1 MRAIAG
7 SPTAASVIA
16 SRRARRRMI
25 SLRTAITWRGAHKS
39 VYASAIAISAHNIEP
54 AIAEPSIRNTEAGW
68 WRVFHQSTENF
79 TIGRLMNPA
88 KVMIET
94 ARAAL

>member
-1 MRAIAG
+1 
-7 SPTAASVIA
+7 
-16 SRRARRRMI
+16 MI
-25 SLRTAITWRGAHKS
+25 SLRTAITWRVANKS
-39 VYASAIAISAHNIEP
+39 VYASAITISGHSIEP

-79 TIGRLMNPA
+79 TIGMLMKPT

-94 ARAAL
+94 ARAALLGSSIVCQSAIRPTVAV